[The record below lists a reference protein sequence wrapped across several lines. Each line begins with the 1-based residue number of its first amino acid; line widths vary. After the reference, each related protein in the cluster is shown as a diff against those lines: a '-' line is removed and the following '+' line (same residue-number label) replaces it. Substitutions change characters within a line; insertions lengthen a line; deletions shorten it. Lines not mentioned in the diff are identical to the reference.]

1 VVAIQW
7 IAAKPNACNA
17 RAHSQTQKRQ
27 TGDSIIAF
35 GFLLPIFLDEGNVRA
50 LLRGGARV

>member
-50 LLRGGARV
+50 LFRGGARV

>member
-7 IAAKPNACNA
+7 IAAKPDACNA
-17 RAHSQTQKRQ
+17 RPHSQTQKRQ

-35 GFLLPIFLDEGNVRA
+35 GFLLPIVFDEGSVRT
-50 LLRGGARV
+50 LLRRGARA

>member
-1 VVAIQW
+1 MVAIQW

-17 RAHSQTQKRQ
+17 RPHSQTQKRQ